1 MYCVKCG
8 VELSESEVCC
18 PLCKTVAYHPDIDRE
33 IKEPKYPEF
42 KSIDKQY
49 NRTLLMLVISVIFS
63 LPAIITLLIDLRA
76 NAEVNWSG
84 YVIGSLVVAYVSVIL
99 PFWFQKPNPVVFVP
113 CSFAAIIS
121 LLAYINFATNGSW
134 FISFAFPITG
144 VFAII
149 ITALVTLLKYVRR
162 GYLYIWGGTMI
173 ATGLYC
179 WLAEIFSFITFNSE
193 RFIFWSIYPM
203 IVLVTLG
210 LLLIVV
216 AICKPLRQSL
226 ERIFFI

>member
-18 PLCKTVAYHPDIDRE
+18 PLCKTVAYHPEIERE
-33 IKEPKYPEF
+33 IQEPKYPEF

-49 NRTLLMLVISVIFS
+49 NRRLVMLVVTVVFF

-76 NAEVNWSG
+76 NGQMSWSG
-84 YVIGSLVVAYVSVIL
+84 YVIGGIMVAYMSALL
-99 PFWFQKPNPVVFVP
+99 PLWFQRPNPVVFVP
-113 CSFAAIIS
+113 CSFATVI
-121 LLAYINFATNGSW
+121 LLLGYINFETGGSW
-134 FISFAFPITG
+134 FISFAFPVAG
-144 VFAII
+144 VFALIV
-149 ITALVTLLKYVRR
+149 TTLVTLLKYVRK

-173 ATGLYC
+173 GTGIYC
-179 WLAEIFSFITFNSE
+179 WLAEIFSYITFDSE
-193 RFIFWSIYPM
+193 RFVFWSIYPM

-210 LLLIVV
+210 LLLIVI

-226 ERIFFI
+226 QKRFFI